1 MINDFFK
8 KFLNKEAIIDHYGL
22 MTNFDF
28 TEEINK
34 ISTQK
39 SLSLLD
45 NKVLIKCFGE
55 DAENF
60 LNTQFTNDVKSM
72 KNNSVM
78 LSGYCNPKGR
88 IISIFYIFQLDNV
101 FYLYTTLD
109 TAEPLLKKLNMYKM
123 MSKVEFEIQDDILF
137 GISAK
142 QESRFLSDHILDNN
156 KAKKSGESIIF
167 KIGENQVIILAKSKD
182 LGRIINIESSNIL
195 GYKSFEFL
203 DIQSIIPFI
212 NKSQIESFTPQMISL
227 DILNGVSFSK
237 GCYPGQEIVARTHYL
252 GEAKKILCKIKFS
265 SKKAIL
271 IDDKI
276 TSIEDNKN
284 AGELLNMVKI
294 NEDTYNSL
302 AVLRK
307 DMLIKNLIIN
317 DASVEIVEQV
327 KKNA

>member
-8 KFLNKEAIIDHYGL
+8 KFLNKEAIIDDYGL
-22 MTNFDF
+22 KTNFDF
-28 TEEINK
+28 MEEINK

-39 SLSLLD
+39 SLSLLE

-60 LNTQFTNDVKSM
+60 LNTQFTNDVKNM
-72 KNNSVM
+72 GNNSVM

-167 KIGENQVIILAKSKD
+167 KIGDNQVIILAKSKD

>member
-8 KFLNKEAIIDHYGL
+8 KFLNKEAIIDDYGL
-22 MTNFDF
+22 KTNFEF
-28 TEEINK
+28 TNEINK

-39 SLSLLD
+39 SLSLLE

-60 LNTQFTNDVKSM
+60 LNTQFTNDVKNM
-72 KNNSVM
+72 GNNNVM

-142 QESRFLSDHILDNN
+142 QESKFLSDHILDNN

-167 KIGENQVIILAKSKD
+167 KIGDNQVIILAKSKD

-284 AGELLNMVKI
+284 AGELLNIVKI